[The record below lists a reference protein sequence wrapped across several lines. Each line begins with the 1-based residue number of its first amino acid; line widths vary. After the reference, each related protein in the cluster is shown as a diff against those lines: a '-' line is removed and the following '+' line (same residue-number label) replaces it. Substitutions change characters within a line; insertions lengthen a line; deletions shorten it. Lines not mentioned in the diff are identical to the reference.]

1 MPNAPRLLMASL
13 LLAALTGCH
22 GSKPQQNAVADANL
36 EAVDNGT
43 AAPAEVEALP
53 ADESS
58 ATPSNQLVNG
68 DDGPDVNESATSNSD

>member
-1 MPNAPRLLMASL
+1 MPNAPRLLIAGL
-13 LLAALTGCH
+13 FVAALTGCH
-22 GSKPQQNAVADANL
+22 GSQPQQNAVADANL
-36 EAVDNGT
+36 TSLDNGT

-68 DDGPDVNESATSNSD
+68 DDGPDVNESVNSNSD